1 MVSCE
6 NPARAEIIKRMKTV
20 NRMVETV
27 FDWLMIAGKVVK
39 NVKIEKSY
47 NFDLKKNQPEIG
59 NVI

>member
-1 MVSCE
+1 
-6 NPARAEIIKRMKTV
+6 
-20 NRMVETV
+20 MVETV

-59 NVI
+59 DVI